1 MVSEFLPTDFDK
13 SKKIGLIAGRGDYPL
28 LVLNRLQEK
37 QLPVRL
43 LAFEDET
50 PSGIWE
56 RFSGS
61 ERVIQNVG
69 QIGKLLKNIEKFDLG
84 YVLMAG
90 QITPKK
96 LFKGLNPDLKALSLL
111 VKLKEK
117 NAESIFGT
125 LAVEIEKVGAKLLD
139 ARVFLDDQL
148 AEKGVMTG
156 GKLGLDSSI
165 IEHGVKVAKAIAD
178 LNIGQGIVV
187 SKGTVLAVEA
197 FEGTDKMLAR
207 AGEFKAKEAVFIKT
221 VKPKQDYR
229 FDVPVFG
236 MQTVKAM
243 ADADIRYAG
252 LEAGKVIILEKE
264 KTIDAAKNQEIVLFG
279 Y

>member
-1 MVSEFLPTDFDK
+1 MVSKFLPTDFDK
-13 SKKIGLIAGRGDYPL
+13 NKKIGLIAGRGDYPL

-37 QLPVRL
+37 QLSIRL

-50 PSGIWE
+50 TSAVWDRFEDNE
-56 RFSGS
+56 RA
-61 ERVIQNVG
+61 IQHVG

-84 YVLMAG
+84 YVIMAG

-111 VKLKEK
+111 MKLKEK

-125 LAVEIEKVGAKLLD
+125 LAMEIEKAGTKLLD
-139 ARVFLDDQL
+139 ARAFLDDQL

-156 GKLGLDSSI
+156 GKLPIDNSI
-165 IEHGVKVAKAIAD
+165 IEHGIRTAKAIAD

-207 AGEFKAKEAVFIKT
+207 AGEFKAKDTVFIKT
-221 VKPKQDYR
+221 VKPNQDYR

-236 MQTVKAM
+236 MQTVEAM
-243 ADADIRYAG
+243 IAAEIQYAG
-252 LEAGKVIILEKE
+252 LEAGKVIILEKQ
-264 KTIDAAKNQEIVLFG
+264 KTIEAAKKQGIVLFG

>member
-1 MVSEFLPTDFDK
+1 MISQFLPTNFDK
-13 SKKIGLIAGRGDYPL
+13 NKKIGLIAGRGNYPL
-28 LVLNRLQEK
+28 IVLNRLQEK
-37 QLPVRL
+37 QLSIRL

-50 PSGIWE
+50 PSTVWE
-56 RFSGS
+56 CFGGN
-61 ERVIQNVG
+61 ERAIQHVG

-84 YVLMAG
+84 YILMAG

-125 LAVEIEKVGAKLLD
+125 LAVEIEKAGAELLD
-139 ARVFLDDQL
+139 ARSFLDDQL
-148 AEKGVMTG
+148 AEKEVMTG
-156 GKLGLDSSI
+156 GKLAINSNV
-165 IEHGVKVAKAIAD
+165 IEHGIRMAKAVAD

-221 VKPKQDYR
+221 VKPNQDYR

-236 MQTVKAM
+236 MQTVEAM
-243 ADADIRYAG
+243 MAAEIQYAG
-252 LEAGKVIILEKE
+252 LEAGKVIMLEKD
-264 KTIDAAKNQEIVLFG
+264 KTIEAARKQGIVLFG